1 VVFVFCTKFGTN
13 ICYSHRERR
22 TYPSEIHSMTLRE
35 LTPGLDFWSRGHL
48 RMAVMHLP
56 IKFGAYICTS
66 PELLTLFEI
75 QDPRWRQSPSWI
87 FRLCEFLRHVN
98 SVVFVLC
105 TKCGSML

>member
-1 VVFVFCTKFGTN
+1 
-13 ICYSHRERR
+13 
-22 TYPSEIHSMTLRE
+22 MTSRE
-35 LTPGLDFWSRGHL
+35 LTSGLDFWSRGHL